1 MDVLKIIER
10 VNGDSN
16 VETVYIVLN
25 SDNDWNDEII
35 RIMMSRYSNLYSIY
49 MDDYSNWVDHE
60 LHGLIKQ
67 WM

>member
-49 MDDYSNWVDHE
+49 MDDYSN
-60 LHGLIKQ
+60 
-67 WM
+67 